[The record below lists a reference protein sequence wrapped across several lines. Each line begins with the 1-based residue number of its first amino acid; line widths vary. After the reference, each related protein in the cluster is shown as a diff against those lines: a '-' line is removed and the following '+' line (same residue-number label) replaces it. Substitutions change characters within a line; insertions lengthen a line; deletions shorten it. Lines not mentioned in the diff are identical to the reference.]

1 MPVAHLDPQR
11 RALPLQL
18 PLDTGHRHVTVNY
31 LKRILTQTQ
40 AARQDMLKRF
50 FVLMVVSS
58 AFLTTGCIALVV
70 GAGAGAGAFAYV
82 DGELSRTYEA
92 KYEKIYQICISILK
106 DLKQPVLEETT
117 DGIQTTIESKRSD
130 DTPMTI
136 KVRIIDPDWTEVSVR
151 TGVLGVWKKEIS
163 EQFHEFIAERLK
175 R

>member
-1 MPVAHLDPQR
+1 
-11 RALPLQL
+11 
-18 PLDTGHRHVTVNY
+18 
-31 LKRILTQTQ
+31 
-40 AARQDMLKRF
+40 MLKRL